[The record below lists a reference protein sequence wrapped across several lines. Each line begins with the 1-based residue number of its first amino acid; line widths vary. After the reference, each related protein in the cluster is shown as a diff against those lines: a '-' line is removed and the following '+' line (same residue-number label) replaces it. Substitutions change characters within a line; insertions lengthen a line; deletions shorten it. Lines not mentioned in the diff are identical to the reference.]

1 MAMQHTHRLVYL
13 ARHMFI
19 DLPEGRFLV
28 DTGCPVSFGS
38 PGSFGSTGTASY
50 GGTTHQLPRSYGS
63 LTIESLA
70 GLDLDARIGQ
80 RCAGLIGMDILG
92 RDPVLWDGPRGR
104 AVVRP
109 SPAPAGAVRIPVQ
122 QVQTIPVIE
131 VTVAGRS
138 ARCIFDTGAQYGF
151 LTEQPVSDPPLS
163 DPSLSDPPLSD
174 PPLSEPFMIDPA
186 LEDGEFDDFH
196 PILLGF
202 RSKAW
207 KLPVDAQGVRFR
219 ERFGFHEPLSSSML
233 RPFGVDGLI
242 GCSWLPTRRVWF
254 VPSAPSIE
262 SCLFVAAG

>member
-1 MAMQHTHRLVYL
+1 MSTQHTHRLVYL

-28 DTGCPVSFGS
+28 DTGCPVSFGGT
-38 PGSFGSTGTASY
+38 GSYGSTGTASY
-50 GGTTHQLPRSYGS
+50 GGTTRQLPRSYGS

-109 SPAPAGAVRIPVQ
+109 APAPSGAVRIPVQ
-122 QVQTIPVIE
+122 EVQTIPVIE
-131 VTVAGRS
+131 VTVAGRA
-138 ARCIFDTGAQYGF
+138 ARCIFDSGAQYGF
-151 LTEQPVSDPPLS
+151 MTEPPMT
-163 DPSLSDPPLSD
+163 
-174 PPLSEPFMIDPA
+174 EPFMVEPA
-186 LEDGEFDDFH
+186 MEDGEFDDFH
-196 PILLGF
+196 PALLGF

-207 KLPVDAQGVRFR
+207 KMPVDAQGVRFR

>member
-19 DLPEGRFLV
+19 DLPEGRFVV
-28 DTGCPVSFGS
+28 DTGCPVSFGN
-38 PGSFGSTGTASY
+38 TGTASY
-50 GGTTHQLPRSYGS
+50 GGTAHQLPRSHGS
-63 LTIESLA
+63 LTLESLA

-109 SPAPAGAVRIPVQ
+109 SPAPAGAVRLPMQ
-122 QVQTIPVIE
+122 QVHTIPVIE
-131 VTVAGRS
+131 VTVAGRA
-138 ARCIFDTGAQYGF
+138 ARCIFASGAQFGYM
-151 LTEQPVSDPPLS
+151 TEPPVV
-163 DPSLSDPPLSD
+163 
-174 PPLSEPFMIDPA
+174 EPA

-196 PILLGF
+196 PALLGF

-219 ERFGFHEPLSSSML
+219 ERFGHHEPLSASLL

-254 VPSAPSIE
+254 VPPAPSID